1 MDTVTEVLIGRG
13 IYDPSEVA
21 RLARV
26 HPDTLGR
33 WTKGPKPLVSPTF
46 DRFFDFEDLVS
57 LLVISELHRR
67 HVATTEIRVGIEKLA
82 EELGVDRPLAHID
95 AQDRIA
101 TVGTSF
107 FANLGEWY
115 DAGKGLQ
122 GVFEPVI
129 EPVLKPIEYA
139 TSGMA
144 NLWRPLERVTATPVV
159 QAGTP
164 CVEKTRV
171 PTSTLSGLVQAGDD
185 IEDVAYDLDLLV
197 EEVEAALRF
206 EAALDDPLLAGRVL
220 TE

>member
-1 MDTVTEVLIGRG
+1 MALSAAVIGRG

-26 HPDTLGR
+26 HPTTLVR
-33 WTKGPKPLVSPTF
+33 WTKGQHPLVSPAF

-67 HVATTEIRVGIEKLA
+67 KVPTAEIRIGVEKLA
-82 EELGVDRPLAHID
+82 NELGVDRPLAHID
-95 AQDRIA
+95 AANRIA
-101 TVGTSF
+101 TVGKSF
-107 FANLGEWY
+107 FAHLGEWV

-122 GVFEPVI
+122 GVFQPFI
-129 EPVLKPIEYA
+129 EPVLKPLEYD

-144 NLWRPLERVTATPVV
+144 NLWRPIEQVTATPVV

-171 PTSTLSGLVQAGDD
+171 PTSTLAGLVKAGEDKED
-185 IEDVAYDLDLLV
+185 IAYDLDLLV

-206 EAALDDPLLAGRVL
+206 EAALDHRPRAGRMLAG
-220 TE
+220 

>member
-1 MDTVTEVLIGRG
+1 MTEALIGRG
-13 IYDPSEVA
+13 IYDPSEVT

-26 HPDTLGR
+26 HPETLAR
-33 WTKGPKPLVSPTF
+33 WTKGQKPLVAPSF

-57 LLVISELHRR
+57 LLIVAELHRR
-67 HVATTEIRVGIEKLA
+67 HVPTAEIRTGIEKLG
-82 EELGVDRPLAHID
+82 EELGVDRPLAHIE
-95 AQDRIA
+95 ARDRIA
-101 TVGTSF
+101 TVGRSF

-129 EPVLKPIEYA
+129 APVLKPIEYA

-159 QAGTP
+159 QAGSP

-171 PTSTLSGLVQAGDD
+171 PTSTLAGLVKVGED
-185 IEDVAYDLDLLV
+185 IEDIADDLDLLV
-197 EEVEAALRF
+197 EEVEAALKF
-206 EAALDDPLLAGRVL
+206 EAALDAPLLAGRVL
-220 TE
+220 AG

>member
-1 MDTVTEVLIGRG
+1 MTEALIGRG

-26 HPDTLGR
+26 HPETLAR
-33 WTKGPKPLVSPTF
+33 WTKSKKPLVAPSF
-46 DRFFDFEDLVS
+46 DRFFDFEDLVR
-57 LLVISELHRR
+57 LLIVAELHRR
-67 HVATTEIRVGIEKLA
+67 NVPTVEIRTGIEKLGK
-82 EELGVDRPLAHID
+82 ELGVDRPLAHIE
-95 AQDRIA
+95 ARDRIA
-101 TVGTSF
+101 TVGRSF

-115 DAGKGLQ
+115 DVGKGLQ

-129 EPVLKPIEYA
+129 APVLRPIEYA

-171 PTSTLSGLVQAGDD
+171 PTSTLAGLAKVGEDLED
-185 IEDVAYDLDLLV
+185 IAYDLDLLV
-197 EEVEAALRF
+197 EEVEAALKF
-206 EAALDDPLLAGRVL
+206 EAALDAPLLAGRVL
-220 TE
+220 AG